1 MWMYI
6 QYTCACISDTCIS
19 GVCTYV
25 CICTTHKYIH
35 IATAY
40 MYIRRTSKLLY
51 LRYTFECIA
60 NIHVQVY
67 QIHVYQV
74 SIHVNSHMCIDYKHI
89 SFECC
94 SCELYMH
101 TRYTCVL
108 GIPHISGNKYEPYML
123 MCIAIWVIHAHVYC
137 HMSYTCS
144 YVLPYSSYVLPDMRA
159 VPHTSGNICELYMHM
174 RYTCMLAIP
183 YISGTAV
190 IGNYQYDL

>member
-1 MWMYI
+1 MHIFTQHTNTSMSRQHTCI
-6 QYTCACISDTCIS
+6 FDVQINRYTPAIHVNVYPICMCACISDTCIS
-19 GVCTYV
+19 GACTYV

-94 SCELYMH
+94 SCELHMH

-123 MCIAIWVIHAHVYC
+123 ICIAI
-137 HMSYTCS
+137 
-144 YVLPYSSYVLPDMRA
+144 
-159 VPHTSGNICELYMHM
+159 
-174 RYTCMLAIP
+174 
-183 YISGTAV
+183 
-190 IGNYQYDL
+190 